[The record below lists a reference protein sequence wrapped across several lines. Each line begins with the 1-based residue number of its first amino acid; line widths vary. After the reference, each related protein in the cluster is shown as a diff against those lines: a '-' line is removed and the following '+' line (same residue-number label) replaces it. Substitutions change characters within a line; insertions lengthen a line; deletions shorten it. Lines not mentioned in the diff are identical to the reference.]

1 MTRSLVCF
9 ATICAASFATC
20 SLNAIAQVDEEPSV
34 SPESTPVASAP
45 KAPQTRTRR
54 GEVFS
59 DLYLGA
65 AVTTDA
71 TITLDGVVQE
81 ESLLCGAECSS
92 TKSPVGGLRVG
103 WFVHHE
109 PRRPTM
115 AMIKIR
121 QAMHQHCIALCERRE
136 PRASWAISSAWR
148 YSVTGVAVQ
157 PPLQP
162 GNTRTEVKTKNHDR
176 QGNHMT
182 NLPAA

>member
-1 MTRSLVCF
+1 M
-9 ATICAASFATC
+9 
-20 SLNAIAQVDEEPSV
+20 
-34 SPESTPVASAP
+34 
-45 KAPQTRTRR
+45 
-54 GEVFS
+54 FS

-157 PPLQP
+157 PPLSPP